1 MDSFEHWKPILK
13 PGELTES
20 RLINAFLDNTFPIN
34 SNLPGERELASLLG
48 VTRPTLREALQRL
61 ERDGWVEIRHGK
73 STRVRDFWVKGNLG
87 VTIAIAQHQHPLP
100 SNFISDLMS
109 VRVLL
114 APTYT
119 TIAMRNAPKEIAQFL
134 SSAVDLEDKA
144 EAFTFYDWEL
154 HWQLTLFAQNSFFT
168 HFMNSVRRLYEIV
181 GIPYFSHT
189 KTRLHSRKFYA
200 SLYKLAIEE
209 NSEETGKLTLK
220 VMSESAALWDEI
232 MSRESSI

>member
-1 MDSFEHWKPILK
+1 MDRLNPWKPVLK

-20 RLINAFLDNTFPIN
+20 RLINAFLDATFPIN
-34 SNLPGERELASLLG
+34 SNLPGERDLSSLLG

-61 ERDGWVEIRHGK
+61 ARDGWVEISHGK
-73 STRVRDFWVKGNLG
+73 STRVRDFWVEGNFG

-100 SNFISDLMS
+100 FNFISNLMS

-114 APTYT
+114 APAYT
-119 TIAMRNAPKEIAQFL
+119 TTAMRNAPKEIAQFL
-134 SSAVDLEDKA
+134 SSAADLEDKA
-144 EAFTFYDWEL
+144 EAFTVYDWEL
-154 HWQLTLFAQNSFFT
+154 HWQLTLFAENSFFI

-200 SLYKLAIEE
+200 SLFKLANEE
-209 NSEETGKLTLK
+209 NSKETGELTLK
-220 VMSESAALWDEI
+220 VMSESVALWDEI
-232 MSRESSI
+232 MSKESSI